1 MRFIIHE
8 LPYERPIAAGKLVY
22 QQDGRPTGAVESWR
36 LSDAVDGYR
45 FLRVDL
51 DAQQAPSGQSTLY
64 HLTLN
69 PSGQPVQLKYR
80 FWKPGLAAS
89 GMVLWE
95 DKSLLLEQRA
105 NDEVHEETI
114 EPLDEAGFWFSTTLG
129 LAFLLWS
136 TGPAQ
141 ATTAVLLRPE
151 LTPDDEQPLLSS
163 TCVTISKGEAETI
176 STMNQELAAERF
188 TIIWADQQRTIW
200 LDPHKRP
207 LQMQRDDGL
216 TAVATR
222 LIEYLNTDETD
233 EANKRG

>member
-51 DAQQAPSGQSTLY
+51 DAQQAPSGQSTIY

-69 PSGQPVQLKYR
+69 PSSQPVQLKYR
-80 FWKPGLAAS
+80 FWKPGLTAS
-89 GMVLWE
+89 GTVLWE
-95 DKSLLLEQRA
+95 NNSLLLEQRA
-105 NDEVHEETI
+105 NDEAHEETI
-114 EPLDEAGFWFSTTLG
+114 EPLNEAGFWFSAILG

-136 TGPAQ
+136 TGTAQ

-151 LTPDDEQPLLSS
+151 LLTEADQPLLSS
-163 TCVTISKGEAETI
+163 TCVTISKGKAETI
-176 STMNQELAAERF
+176 NVMNQELAAERF
-188 TIIWADQQRTIW
+188 TITWADQQRTIW
-200 LDPHKRP
+200 LDQHKRP

-222 LIEYLNTDETD
+222 LVEYLNTDEPDGT
-233 EANKRG
+233 NKHG